1 MPGTLPPPSPT
12 PLVAL
17 PGISLDLETTGL
29 DVRHDRI
36 VQIGIVALT
45 GDKILDTPRLDQL
58 IDPGVSIPAKATA
71 IMGLGDADVA
81 DAPTFIAYIDTLRDA
96 IAGRVVIGHHIA
108 FDLAVIRYEAA
119 RAGIPWIDPPAL
131 DIGHLMSALQPTL
144 PDFSLEA
151 ITAHLGVTIKNRHSA
166 LGDSLAVAEAF
177 ARLLPLLRQADVR
190 TLGEARSL
198 AAERQDFQL
207 REAAA
212 GWHAVPGDA
221 PEKPTSQAAAR
232 IDSYVFSHHLR
243 DVMSA
248 PPLFISGATPLADAA
263 REMIERRIGA
273 LLVGE
278 IDAPPE
284 GIITERDLLRAA
296 ADDRLCD
303 GSVTVSAMMTSPV
316 AGLEGEEML
325 YRGLARMDRMGI
337 RHLCVFDHHGLA
349 VGMVSQRDLL
359 HHRAREEMIIDDGLD
374 EAADVTDLA
383 LAFSRIPQAA
393 EGLVSEGLGGV
404 DVARVVSRELRAVT
418 GRAADLAIGQLESA
432 GRGGPPAPWCL
443 FVLGSGG
450 RGESLL
456 SADQDNGLIHEGSEA
471 DDGWFTEFGARVAD
485 FLDEAGL
492 PRCTGGV
499 MAANATWRGTQAV
512 WRDRIENWVQRARP
526 EDLLNV
532 DIFFDLRPVAGDY
545 KIGNRLHEEAVVG
558 ATQSRPFLNL
568 MAQSVEQVAPR
579 FRMFG
584 RPVITDGRRNLK
596 RDGLLP
602 LVSLA
607 RSMALRAGS
616 TARATPERIAD
627 AVNAKMIGERDGA
640 ALIKTHAQLL
650 TLILRQ
656 QLTDLHHG
664 VRPGSGVAPKLL
676 SREERKSLDGNLKN
690 LESIVGD
697 VRSIMSR

>member
-1 MPGTLPPPSPT
+1 MPGSLPPPSST

-29 DVRHDRI
+29 DVRRDRI
-36 VQIGIVALT
+36 VEIGVVALT
-45 GDKILDTPRLDQL
+45 GDKILQAPRLDQL
-58 IDPGVSIPAKATA
+58 INPGIPIPAKATE
-71 IMGLGDADVA
+71 IIGRGDADVA
-81 DAPTFIAYIDTLRDA
+81 DAPSFAAFFDTLRDA
-96 IAGRVVIGHHIA
+96 IAGRVLIGHHIA
-108 FDLAVIRYEAA
+108 FDLAVIRHEAA
-119 RAGIPWIDPPAL
+119 RAGVDWIDPPNL

-144 PDFSLEA
+144 PDFSLESV
-151 ITAHLGVTIKNRHSA
+151 TRQLGVTIENRHSA
-166 LGDSLAVAEAF
+166 LGDGMAVAEAF

-198 AAERQDFQL
+198 ALGRQDFQL

-212 GWHAVPGDA
+212 GWHSAPGDA
-221 PEKPTSQAAAR
+221 PEKPAEPVAAR
-232 IDSYVFSHHLR
+232 IDSYVFSRHLR

-273 LLVGE
+273 LLVGQA
-278 IDAPPE
+278 DAPPE

-303 GSVTVSAMMTSPV
+303 GSVVVSELMTTPV
-316 AGLEGEEML
+316 AGMDGEEML

-337 RHLCVFDHHGLA
+337 RHLCVSDHQGLA
-349 VGMVSQRDLL
+349 VGVVSQRDLL
-359 HHRAREEMIIDDGLD
+359 HHRARAEMVIDDAL
-374 EAADVTDLA
+374 EHAADTTELA

-418 GRAADLAIGQLESA
+418 GRAAELAIEHLENA

-456 SADQDNGLIHEGSEA
+456 SADQDNALIHDGAEA
-471 DDGWFTEFGARVAD
+471 DDGWFAKFGALVAD

-499 MAANATWRGTQAV
+499 MAANPHWRGTQAA
-512 WRDRIENWVQRARP
+512 WRERAENWVQRARP

-532 DIFFDLRPVAGDY
+532 DIFFDLRPAAGDY
-545 KIGNRLHEEAVVG
+545 ALANHLHKMAVET
-558 ATQSRPFLNL
+558 ASRSRPFLNL

-584 RPVITDGRRNLK
+584 RPVLKDGRRNLK

-602 LVSLA
+602 TVSLA
-607 RSMALRAGS
+607 RSMALRVGS

-627 AVNAKMIGERDGA
+627 AVNAELIGERDGA
-640 ALIKTHAQLL
+640 SLIDIHGQLL
-650 TLILRQ
+650 TYILRQ
-656 QLTDLHHG
+656 QLTDIHQG
-664 VRPGSGVAPKLL
+664 VRPSSGVAPKLL
-676 SREERKSLDGNLKN
+676 SRAERKRLNAGLKN

-697 VRSIMSR
+697 ARSIMSR